1 MRALQLF
8 HLSEGSLLADYS
20 SLMSEQLL
28 RRRADMEV
36 RAARAAAENSI
47 KARSEFLA
55 NMNHELRTPLNA
67 IIGFATM
74 LRQADELGL
83 EGDRTVEYAQYI
95 LQSADLL
102 LGHID
107 TILEVAAFESGD
119 VELSHAELDLD
130 VMLSEAIERAKIRA
144 DAAGVTIIR
153 KGEGD
158 PILAWG
164 DETRVAQSIDHIVQT
179 ALRACADGGRI
190 LARAAYDETGLPE
203 IAVRD
208 EGEGLTE
215 EEVKDALS
223 AFNEVHRGLDRA
235 FSGPG
240 VGYAI
245 AKTFI
250 EMQGGQFT
258 IKSRKGRGTF
268 VRLALPEPEFNAEE
282 FDEDLLEAEEPFDLE
297 TSHAA

>member
-8 HLSEGSLLADYS
+8 HLSEGSLLADYT

-36 RAARAAAENSI
+36 RAARAAAENAI

-74 LRQADELGL
+74 LRQLDEFDVDD
-83 EGDRTVEYAQYI
+83 DRTVEYAQYI

-102 LGHID
+102 LGHIN
-107 TILEVAAFESGD
+107 TILEVAAFESGAI
-119 VELSHAELDLD
+119 ELSNCELDLD
-130 VMLSEAIERAKIRA
+130 VLLSDAIERAKIRA
-144 DAAGVTIIR
+144 DAAGVAIVR
-153 KGEGD
+153 KGEGE
-158 PILAWG
+158 PVLAWG
-164 DETRVAQSIDHIVQT
+164 DEVRVMQSIDHILQC

-190 LARAAYDETGLPE
+190 LVRAAYDNSGLPE
-203 IAVRD
+203 IAIRD
-208 EGEGLTE
+208 EGEGLTDD
-215 EEVKDALS
+215 EVKDALT

-250 EMQGGQFT
+250 EMQGGQFH
-258 IKSRKGRGTF
+258 IKSRKDRGTF
-268 VRLALPEPEFNAEE
+268 VRLVLPEPEFDEDAI
-282 FDEDLLEAEEPFDLE
+282 DDLTTQEDLLDVEN
-297 TSHAA
+297 SHAA